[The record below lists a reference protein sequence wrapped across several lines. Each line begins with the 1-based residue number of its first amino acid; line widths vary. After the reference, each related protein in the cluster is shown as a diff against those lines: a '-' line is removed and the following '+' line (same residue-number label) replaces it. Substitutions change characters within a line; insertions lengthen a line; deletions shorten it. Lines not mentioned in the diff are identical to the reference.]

1 MVSKSFKCPSCLKI
15 FKKLVNFHEIHSKC
29 PNCNNVLCKEQ
40 NTDEFEKKIF
50 DEKQKTSSI
59 ENDINN
65 HKSQNVKE
73 TNSYSNMDE
82 NFLLFDASDISS
94 NARFV
99 VVGRN
104 EENNINRS
112 LNDERDEIIN
122 FGLSFISNYIN
133 PRDISSINVVRIP
146 FEEES
151 NPPASQE
158 IINKLKHFKMEKEFY
173 KKNIEED
180 KFEFPKCTICL
191 MELSEGTDVI
201 LLPCEH
207 IFHEKCITKWLK
219 VHNTC
224 PLCRYELLNI
234 KEKKEK

>member
-15 FKKLVNFHEIHSKC
+15 FKRLVNFHEIHSKC
-29 PNCNNVLCKEQ
+29 PNCSDVLCTEQ
-40 NTDEFEKKIF
+40 NFDQFEKKRF
-50 DEKQKTSSI
+50 NEKQ
-59 ENDINN
+59 NDININKN
-65 HKSQNVKE
+65 HNDNE
-73 TNSYSNMDE
+73 PLNSNANIDG
-82 NFLLFDASDISS
+82 NFILFDMPSISP
-94 NARFV
+94 NNTGFM
-99 VVGRN
+99 VVGTN
-104 EENNINRS
+104 KENNINRS

-158 IINKLKHFKMEKEFY
+158 IINKLKHFKMEKGFY
-173 KKNIEED
+173 INED

-191 MELSEGTDVI
+191 MEISEGTEAI

-219 VHNTC
+219 IHSTC

-234 KEKKEK
+234 K

>member
-29 PNCNNVLCKEQ
+29 PTCSNSFCKEQ
-40 NTDEFEKKIF
+40 NNDEFEKKF
-50 DEKQKTSSI
+50 DEKQ
-59 ENDINN
+59 NDININ
-65 HKSQNVKE
+65 KNPNE
-73 TNSYSNMDE
+73 SN
-82 NFLLFDASDISS
+82 S
-94 NARFV
+94 NANIDRNFILFGMPGISPNNAGFV

-104 EENNINRS
+104 EENNINES
-112 LNDERDEIIN
+112 LNDEKDEIIN
-122 FGLSFISNYIN
+122 IGLNFISNYIN
-133 PRDISSINVVRIP
+133 LSDISSINVVRIP

-151 NPPASQE
+151 NPPTSQD

-207 IFHEKCITKWLK
+207 IFHEKCIIKWLK

>member
-29 PNCNNVLCKEQ
+29 PNCSNAFCKEQ
-40 NTDEFEKKIF
+40 NNDEFEKKF
-50 DEKQKTSSI
+50 DEKQ
-59 ENDINN
+59 NDMNINKN
-65 HKSQNVKE
+65 PNE
-73 TNSYSNMDE
+73 SN
-82 NFLLFDASDISS
+82 S
-94 NARFV
+94 NANIDRNFILFGMPGISPNNAGFV

-104 EENNINRS
+104 EENNINES
-112 LNDERDEIIN
+112 LNDEKDEIIN
-122 FGLSFISNYIN
+122 IGLNFISNYIN
-133 PRDISSINVVRIP
+133 LSDISSINVVRIP

-151 NPPASQE
+151 NPPTSQD

-173 KKNIEED
+173 KKNIEEG

-191 MELSEGTDVI
+191 MELSEGTDAI

-224 PLCRYELLNI
+224 PLCRYELLNV

>member
-29 PNCNNVLCKEQ
+29 PTCSNAFCKEQ
-40 NTDEFEKKIF
+40 NNDEFEKKF
-50 DEKQKTSSI
+50 DEKQ
-59 ENDINN
+59 NDININ
-65 HKSQNVKE
+65 KNPNE
-73 TNSYSNMDE
+73 SN
-82 NFLLFDASDISS
+82 S
-94 NARFV
+94 NANIDRNFILFGMPGISPNNAGFV

-104 EENNINRS
+104 EENNINES
-112 LNDERDEIIN
+112 LNDEKDEIIN
-122 FGLSFISNYIN
+122 IGLNFISNYIN
-133 PRDISSINVVRIP
+133 LSDISSINVVRIP

-151 NPPASQE
+151 NPPTSQD

-180 KFEFPKCTICL
+180 ISEFPKCTICL

-224 PLCRYELLNI
+224 PLCRYELLNV

>member
-29 PNCNNVLCKEQ
+29 PTCSNAFCKEQ
-40 NTDEFEKKIF
+40 NNDEFEKKF
-50 DEKQKTSSI
+50 DEKQ
-59 ENDINN
+59 NDMNINKN
-65 HKSQNVKE
+65 PNE
-73 TNSYSNMDE
+73 SN
-82 NFLLFDASDISS
+82 S
-94 NARFV
+94 NANIDRNFILFGMPGISPNNAGFV

-104 EENNINRS
+104 EENNINES
-112 LNDERDEIIN
+112 LNDEKDEIIN
-122 FGLSFISNYIN
+122 IGLNFISNYIN
-133 PRDISSINVVRIP
+133 LSDISSINVVRIP

-151 NPPASQE
+151 NPPTSQD

-201 LLPCEH
+201 LLPCKH

-234 KEKKEK
+234 KEKKEQ

>member
-29 PNCNNVLCKEQ
+29 PTCSNAFCKEQ
-40 NTDEFEKKIF
+40 NNDEFEKKF
-50 DEKQKTSSI
+50 DEKQ
-59 ENDINN
+59 NDMNINKN
-65 HKSQNVKE
+65 PNE
-73 TNSYSNMDE
+73 SN
-82 NFLLFDASDISS
+82 S
-94 NARFV
+94 NANIDRNFILFGMPGISPNNAGFV

-104 EENNINRS
+104 EENNINES
-112 LNDERDEIIN
+112 LNDEKDEIIN
-122 FGLSFISNYIN
+122 IGLNFISNYIN
-133 PRDISSINVVRIP
+133 LSDISSINVVRIP

-151 NPPASQE
+151 NPPTSQD

-224 PLCRYELLNI
+224 PLCRYELLNV

>member
-29 PNCNNVLCKEQ
+29 PTCSNAFCKEQ
-40 NTDEFEKKIF
+40 NNDEFEKKF
-50 DEKQKTSSI
+50 DEKQ
-59 ENDINN
+59 NDMNINKN
-65 HKSQNVKE
+65 PNE
-73 TNSYSNMDE
+73 SN
-82 NFLLFDASDISS
+82 S
-94 NARFV
+94 NANIDRNFILFGMPGISPNNAGFV

-104 EENNINRS
+104 EENNINES
-112 LNDERDEIIN
+112 LNDEKDEIIN
-122 FGLSFISNYIN
+122 IGLNFISNYIN
-133 PRDISSINVVRIP
+133 LSDISSINVVRIP

-151 NPPASQE
+151 NPPTSQD

-201 LLPCEH
+201 LLPCKH

-224 PLCRYELLNI
+224 PLCRYELLNV